1 MTRALV
7 TIEKL
12 GRETGLFD
20 TWIRTDS
27 QLITKQPVVAAVSA
41 VADVRA
47 AIGFSSFAVLLY
59 YAIANASAWTLSTSP
74 VRRFTPAVGLAG
86 CLLLV
91 VTLPHGAA
99 IAGLAVVLLGA
110 AVFAV
115 QRLR

>member
-1 MTRALV
+1 M
-7 TIEKL
+7 
-12 GRETGLFD
+12 
-20 TWIRTDS
+20 
-27 QLITKQPVVAAVSA
+27 VAAVSA

-74 VRRFTPAVGLAG
+74 VRRVTPAVGLAG